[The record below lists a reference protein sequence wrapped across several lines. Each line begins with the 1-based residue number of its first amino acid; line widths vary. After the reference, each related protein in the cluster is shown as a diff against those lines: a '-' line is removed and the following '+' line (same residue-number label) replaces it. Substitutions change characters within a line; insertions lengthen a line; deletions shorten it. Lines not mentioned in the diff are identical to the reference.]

1 MKNVYIAME
10 QERDYYN
17 EYSHTYIS
25 DVFNS
30 RKRAFEYIMEKF
42 KGSVFEYDGM
52 TDEYIREEPDREL
65 TRAMWIQ
72 ECEVKS

>member
-1 MKNVYIAME
+1 MENVYIVME
-10 QERDYYN
+10 QQKDYYG
-17 EYSHTYIS
+17 EYEHTYIS

-30 RKRAFEYIMEKF
+30 RKGAIEHIMEKF
-42 KGSVFEYDGM
+42 KGLVFEYNGI

-65 TRAMWIQ
+65 TRTMWIQ